1 MSAKNAFEPR
11 KIEFEK
17 STPHGWYVVVFPR
30 VHDESAN
37 VELWLD
43 RALGWVRASG
53 IKQYTWGLLHG
64 LDKKDKEITSL
75 VIYFKDRYDAFQ
87 CTWRLS
93 GTLLG
98 E

>member
-1 MSAKNAFEPR
+1 MAAKNAFEPR
-11 KIEFEK
+11 KIELEK
-17 STPHGWYVVVFPR
+17 STPHGWYMVVFPR

-43 RALGWVRASG
+43 RALDWVRESG

-64 LDKKDKEITSL
+64 LDKKDKEITSP
-75 VIYFKDRYDAFQ
+75 VIYFKDRYDALQ

-93 GTLLG
+93 GTLQG

>member
-1 MSAKNAFEPR
+1 MAAKNAFEPR

-17 STPHGWYVVVFPR
+17 STPHDWYVVVFPR

-43 RALGWVRASG
+43 RALDWVRESG

-64 LDKKDKEITSL
+64 KDKKEQGITSPVL
-75 VIYFKDRYDAFQ
+75 YFKERYDALQ

-93 GTLLG
+93 GILQG